1 MATQRVVLTI
11 EMLPEEAKL
20 LESVARLRLKALSPD
35 ARVDLGDYIRQV
47 LDQDVKA
54 MEREIKAR
62 RGG

>member
-20 LESVARLRLKALSPD
+20 LENVARLRLKALGSD
-35 ARVDLGDYIRQV
+35 AQVDLGAYIRQV

-54 MEREIKAR
+54 MEREIQAR